1 MVEGLALN
9 IFLDDGK
16 GYLDLG
22 LDAVFKFD
30 DNGDLLAP
38 AATWVAINDHP
49 VAYYHEY
56 AVDGYYFGYTP
67 ALLNGER
74 VELQIRFDP
83 EGDGEVVGI
92 RTVYEDQEL
101 QDLQELPKTQTELG
115 AEVDLENTADA
126 DPETRVRLL
135 QPGDKLD
142 FLCDCYHF
150 DGSYENTYML
160 GEQLVVGSEGVR
172 IANVPL
178 EGENLAIT
186 YRFTDLY
193 QQHYWSE
200 TLRLR

>member
-1 MVEGLALN
+1 M
-9 IFLDDGK
+9 
-16 GYLDLG
+16 
-22 LDAVFKFD
+22 
-30 DNGDLLAP
+30 
-38 AATWVAINDHP
+38 
-49 VAYYHEY
+49 
-56 AVDGYYFGYTP
+56 
-67 ALLNGER
+67 
-74 VELQIRFDP
+74 
-83 EGDGEVVGI
+83 GI